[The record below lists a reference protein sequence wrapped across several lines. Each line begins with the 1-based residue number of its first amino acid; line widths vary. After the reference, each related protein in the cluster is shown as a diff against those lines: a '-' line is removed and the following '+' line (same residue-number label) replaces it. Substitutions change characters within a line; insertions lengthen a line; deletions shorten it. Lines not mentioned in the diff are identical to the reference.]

1 MAEPVSAEAEE
12 DPSENLDADAPDEP
26 QVELAYGVP
35 VTTTDAGQLV
45 LHPSRE
51 QLLDT
56 VRAIRADGFLQLL
69 DVIGVDY
76 LTHPGRTLPH
86 GVRPERFE
94 VVTLYLDHASRRR
107 IRIRVQVPGDEPTV
121 ASLFPIH
128 PGAEA
133 PEREAYDL
141 FGIVF
146 EGHPDMTRILLPD
159 DWDGHP
165 LRKDYAIGKIPVQFK
180 GAPS

>member
-1 MAEPVSAEAEE
+1 MADPESAVAE
-12 DPSENLDADAPDEP
+12 DPAPDETAEP
-26 QVELAYGVP
+26 EVELAHGVP
-35 VTTTDAGQLV
+35 VTVTDAGQRV

-56 VRAIRADGFLQLL
+56 VRALRADGFLQLL

-76 LTHPGRTLPH
+76 LTHPGRTLPY
-86 GVRPERFE
+86 GVTAERFE
-94 VVTLYLDHASRRR
+94 VVSLFLDHAARRR
-107 IRIRVQVPGDEPTV
+107 VRIRVQVPGDEPTIP
-121 ASLFPIH
+121 SLFAIH

-159 DWDGHP
+159 DWEGHP

-180 GAPS
+180 GAPT